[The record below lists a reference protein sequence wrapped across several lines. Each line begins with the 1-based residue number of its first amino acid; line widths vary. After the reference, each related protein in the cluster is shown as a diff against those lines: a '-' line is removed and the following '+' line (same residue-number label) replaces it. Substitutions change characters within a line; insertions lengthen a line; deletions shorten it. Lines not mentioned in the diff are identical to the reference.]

1 MALQETIELMTKI
14 DAATVEFPTLV
25 KELPTITIKEL
36 LLQEIES
43 APDTLL
49 AEMLDF
55 LRFMKTKQHPKKVEI
70 QSLPTESEV
79 AEFTP
84 KTHTKETSTEA
95 SQLPYRPA
103 SGRSILR
110 HAGTWAGND
119 FEECLQLVYA
129 TRGKARFDYENP
141 FD

>member
-1 MALQETIELMTKI
+1 MT
-14 DAATVEFPTLV
+14 T
-25 KELPTITIKEL
+25 KEL

-43 APDTLL
+43 APDALL
-49 AEMLDF
+49 AEMLLF
-55 LRFMKTKQHPKKVEI
+55 LRFLKTKQHPEKPET

-79 AEFTP
+79 AESTP

-110 HAGTWAGND
+110 HAGTWAGDD
-119 FEECLQLVYA
+119 FEKCLQLVYT